1 MNYELKLNK
10 MKEEV
15 LVLPKM
21 LKVYEAGIELTFEGI
36 LESKFF
42 FSKEK
47 AEKYAEQLMEEQ
59 ELELRE
65 VEEGEEPYSEKE
77 VQYYL
82 RNYYVSVSEHE
93 VHS

>member
-1 MNYELKLNK
+1 
-10 MKEEV
+10 MKKEV

-21 LKVYEAGIELTFEGI
+21 LKMYEAGIGLVFEGI

-47 AEKYAEQLMEEQ
+47 AEKYAEQLMKEQ

-65 VEEGEEPYSEKE
+65 VEEGEEPFTEKE
-77 VQYYL
+77 VQQYL
-82 RNYYVSVSEHE
+82 ESYYVNVREHE

>member
-1 MNYELKLNK
+1 
-10 MKEEV
+10 MKKEV

-21 LKVYEAGIELTFEGI
+21 LKMYEGGIGMEYEGI
-36 LESKFF
+36 QESKFF

-47 AEKYAEQLMEEQ
+47 AEKYAEQLMVEF

-65 VEEGEEPYSEKE
+65 VEEGEEPYSEE
-77 VQYYL
+77 EIQEML
-82 RNYYVSVSEHE
+82 QPWYVSVREHE